1 MEKILPPRQISKK
14 STVEIYI
21 CCPMIESHPVNYR
34 NKTKM
39 KNPSCINKKKFRISK
54 RDEYLTW
61 NPSCINKKNFRIE
74 NRKTQYGDHSGERNR
89 KVMCNKST
97 NY

>member
-1 MEKILPPRQISKK
+1 MEKIPPPRQISKK

-39 KNPSCINKKKFRISK
+39 KNPSCINKK
-54 RDEYLTW
+54 
-61 NPSCINKKNFRIE
+61 NFRIE